1 MADHQI
7 LFNIVV
13 GMLGVIGGWWI
24 NAMWVSIKELQAMDR
39 DLAEKVG
46 AIEVLVAGQYVT
58 RDEYTNTL
66 NAIFVKLDRIQETIN
81 SKADK

>member
-24 NAMWVSIKELQAMDR
+24 NAMWASIKELQAMDR

-46 AIEVLVAGQYVT
+46 SIEVLVAGQYVT
-58 RDEYTNTL
+58 REEYTNTL

>member
-24 NAMWVSIKELQAMDR
+24 NAMWASIKELQAMDR

-46 AIEVLVAGQYVT
+46 AIEVLVAGQYVS

>member
-1 MADHQI
+1 M
-7 LFNIVV
+7 LFRS
-13 GMLGVIGGWWI
+13 
-24 NAMWVSIKELQAMDR
+24 SIKELQAMDR

-66 NAIFVKLDRIQETIN
+66 NAIFVKLDRIQESIN

>member
-24 NAMWVSIKELQAMDR
+24 NAMWASIKELQAMDR